1 MKFRLFQDSR
11 VGARAYNQDRIGHWR
26 TGGSLLLVLADGM
39 GGHLNGEV
47 AAQLALESMAA
58 DFHARARPLLGNP
71 ELFIFDSIRRAH
83 ASVVEKSALLG
94 LPETPRTTIV
104 ACAVQEGFAY
114 WGHVGD
120 SRLYLIR
127 NGRIVT
133 RTRDHSRVQQL
144 IDAGR
149 IREEAAAAHPDR
161 NKLMQ
166 CLGSDTM
173 PRLEPTA
180 VARLARDDVLMLC
193 SDGLWGP
200 LTQRQLLHAYVTA
213 DFERASRELMAL
225 AEKRAGPQCDNVSM
239 IAMAWGEDEVAAA
252 EAPRTLPTHELPTDV
267 QDFTATDPDFL
278 RMSDAEID
286 RAVDEIRTALR
297 RNRKPG

>member
-1 MKFRLFQDSR
+1 MKFRIFQDSR

-47 AAQLALESMAA
+47 AAQLALESVAA

-83 ASVVEKSALLG
+83 ASIVEKSALLG

-120 SRLYLIR
+120 SRLYLLR

-180 VARLARDDVLMLC
+180 VARLARDDILMLC

-200 LTQRQLLHAYVTA
+200 ITQRQLLHAYMTA
-213 DFERASRELMAL
+213 DLERASRDLMAL

-252 EAPRTLPTHELPTDV
+252 KAPRTLPTHELPTDV

>member
-1 MKFRLFQDSR
+1 VNFSVFQDSR

-26 TGGSLLLVLADGM
+26 TGKAVLMVLADGM

-83 ASVVEKSALLG
+83 ASIIDKSALLG
-94 LPETPRTTIV
+94 LPEAPRTTIV

-127 NGRIVT
+127 NGRIVA
-133 RTRDHSRVQQL
+133 RTKDHSRVQQL

-149 IREEAAAAHPDR
+149 IREEAASAHPDR

-166 CLGSDTM
+166 CLGSESL
-173 PRLEPTA
+173 PRLEPTS
-180 VARLARDDVLMLC
+180 VARLARDDILMLC

-200 LTQRQLLHAYVTA
+200 ITQRQLLHAYMTA
-213 DFERASRELMAL
+213 DLERASRELMAL

>member
-1 MKFRLFQDSR
+1 MKFRIFQDSR

-26 TGGSLLLVLADGM
+26 SGTSLLMVLADGM

-83 ASVVEKSALLG
+83 ASIIDKSALLG

-166 CLGSDTM
+166 CLGSDSM

-180 VARLARDDVLMLC
+180 VARLARDDILMLC

-200 LTQRQLLHAYVTA
+200 ITQRQLLHAYMTA
-213 DFERASRELMAL
+213 ELEDASRELMAL

-286 RAVDEIRTALR
+286 RAIDEIRTALE
-297 RNRKPG
+297 RNRKPR

>member
-1 MKFRLFQDSR
+1 MKFRIFQDSR

-47 AAQLALESMAA
+47 AAQLALESMAV

-83 ASVVEKSALLG
+83 ASIVEKSALLG

-120 SRLYLIR
+120 SRLYLLR

-180 VARLARDDVLMLC
+180 VARLARDDILMLC

-200 LTQRQLLHAYVTA
+200 ITQRQLLHAYMTA
-213 DFERASRELMAL
+213 DLERASRDLMAL

-252 EAPRTLPTHELPTDV
+252 KAPRTLPTHELPTDV